1 MALSWS
7 CVGGT
12 DRGLR
17 RARNEDS
24 MLVLPSV
31 RLYAVADGMGGHAA
45 GDVASRT
52 AVRILA
58 EAFAGPPSPLTGTRA
73 VQRRLVDSFHAANQA
88 ILDMAAEDPA
98 LHGMGTTL
106 TALATP
112 ARGDTCVLVH
122 IGDSRA
128 YLLRDGRLQQLTT
141 DHTWVQQQ
149 VEAGLLSAAD
159 ARSHPLSSVLT
170 QVLGTA
176 SDSVPDE
183 LDTEARPGDLFLL
196 CSDGLTG
203 VVDDAGLG
211 EILGGDGTL
220 EAMKDQLIA
229 AAIEGGGPD
238 NITAV
243 LVRAG

>member
-24 MLVLPSV
+24 LLVLPAV
-31 RLYAVADGMGGHAA
+31 RLFAVADGMGGHAA
-45 GDVASRT
+45 GDIASRT
-52 AVRILA
+52 AVRILS
-58 EAFAGPPSPLTGTRA
+58 ESFASPTSPLTGTGA
-73 VQRRLVDSFHAANQA
+73 VRRSLVDAFHAANQA

-106 TALATP
+106 TALVTH
-112 ARGDTCVLVH
+112 ARGTCSLVH

-128 YLLRDGRLQQLTT
+128 YRLRDGRLQQLTT

-149 VEAGLLSAAD
+149 VDAGLLTAAD

-170 QVLGTA
+170 RVLGTA
-176 SDSVPDE
+176 SESVPDE
-183 LDTEARPGDLFLL
+183 FETEARRGDIFLL

-203 VVDDAGLG
+203 VVDDAGLA
-211 EILGGDGTL
+211 EILGGGESL
-220 EAMKDQLIA
+220 ETMKDQLIA
-229 AAIEGGGPD
+229 AALEGGGPD

>member
-24 MLVLPSV
+24 LLVLPAV

-45 GDVASRT
+45 GDIASRT

-58 EAFAGPPSPLTGTRA
+58 ESFANPTSPLAGTRA
-73 VQRRLVDSFHAANQA
+73 VQRSLVDAFHAANQA

-106 TALATP
+106 TALVTQ
-112 ARGDTCVLVH
+112 ARGSTCTLVH

-128 YLLRDGRLQQLTT
+128 YRLRDGRLQQLTT

-149 VEAGLLSAAD
+149 VDAGLLTAAD

-170 QVLGTA
+170 RVLGTA
-176 SDSVPDE
+176 SESVPDE
-183 LDTEARPGDLFLL
+183 LETDARPGDLFLL

-203 VVDDAGLG
+203 VVDDPLLA
-211 EILGGDGTL
+211 EILGRGEAL
-220 EAMKDQLIA
+220 ETVKDELIA

-243 LVRAG
+243 LVRAE